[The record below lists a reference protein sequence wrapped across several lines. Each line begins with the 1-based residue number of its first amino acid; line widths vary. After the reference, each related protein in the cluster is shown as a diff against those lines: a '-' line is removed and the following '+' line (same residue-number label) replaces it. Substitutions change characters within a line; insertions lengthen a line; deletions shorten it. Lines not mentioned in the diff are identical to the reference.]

1 MFKSLKNI
9 DSVFKLSKAVTLT
22 TIVCSAIVVLLTI
35 HWSQTMIAKEREKIY
50 VLDRGKSLILAL
62 SQDMA
67 QNRPVEARS
76 HVKMF
81 HELFFTLSPDA
92 DAINTNIRRA
102 LMLVDESGYNYYND
116 LLEAGYYSRIISAN
130 VIQNITVDSIVVDY
144 EYYPYSVICYATQTL
159 TRQSNVTTR
168 SLVTT
173 SELKN
178 VQRSDGNPHGF
189 LMVGFRVIQNQEISQ
204 HRTN

>member
-1 MFKSLKNI
+1 MFQSLKNI
-9 DSVFKLSKAVTLT
+9 QSAWQLSKAVTLL
-22 TIVCSAIVVLLTI
+22 TIICCAIVVLLTV

-67 QNRPVEARS
+67 QNKPVEARN

-92 DAINTNIRRA
+92 EVINSNIRRA
-102 LMLVDESGYNYYND
+102 LMLVDKSGYNYYND
-116 LLEAGYYSRIISAN
+116 LLEAGYYSRVISAN
-130 VIQNITVDSIVVDY
+130 VIQRIVVDSVDIDF
-144 EYYPYSVICYATQTL
+144 ESYPYRVVCYATQTIS
-159 TRQSNVTTR
+159 RQSNTTTR
-168 SLVTT
+168 NLVTT
-173 SELKN
+173 SELEK

-189 LMVGFRVIQNQEISQ
+189 LMVGFRVVRNEEIFKN
-204 HRTN
+204 RTN